1 MISKETFVKTMQRLE
16 KIDFQMNEVD
26 EAFHA
31 LCSNFGGFYIS
42 EALEIPLSILREM
55 FNDKETDWLGY
66 LAFDRKFL
74 NDWKG
79 GYVRDENG
87 NDVDLS
93 TWDKVYDFLI
103 ENMEG

>member
-1 MISKETFVKTMQRLE
+1 MISKETFVKVMQRLE

-26 EAFHA
+26 ATFHA
-31 LCSNFGGFYIS
+31 LCPDFGGFYIS
-42 EALEIPLSILREM
+42 EALEIPLSILRET

-66 LAFDRKFL
+66 LCFERNFL
-74 NDWKG
+74 HDWQA

-87 NDVDLS
+87 NNIDLS

-103 ENMEG
+103 ENMEE

>member
-1 MISKETFVKTMQRLE
+1 MISKELFVKTMQRLE

-26 EAFHA
+26 GA
-31 LCSNFGGFYIS
+31 LHGLCPDFGGFYIS
-42 EALEIPLSILREM
+42 EALEIPLAILREM
-55 FNDKETDWLGY
+55 FNDQETDWLGY
-66 LAFDRKFL
+66 LTFERKFL
-74 NDWKG
+74 NDWQA

-87 NDVDLS
+87 NDIDLS